1 MFDRKIFELIG
12 YMKEVQNYKG
22 TNGIFQDHNYW
33 KDIINHSKIYYT
45 RNPLII
51 YYKKLMCFFY
61 FL

>member
-12 YMKEVQNYKG
+12 YMKEVQNSKG

-51 YYKKLMCFFY
+51 YYKKY
-61 FL
+61 SV